1 MGEAVSVV
9 AALVGGLLSFFSPC
23 VLPLVPVY
31 LGYISGVAVGRSS
44 SQARRV
50 VVSHA
55 LVFVLGFS
63 LVFAL
68 LGAAVG
74 LLGQALNAA
83 LPTLT
88 RIGGVVLVVLG
99 LQMAGVLRIPAL
111 YSEKRWEGRLGASAG
126 YLRSLLIGMIFAA
139 GWTPCVGP
147 VLTAILLLAM
157 QTATAWRGA
166 WLLLVFAAGLGIPFI
181 VTGALL
187 DVLMPRL
194 KRVGKH
200 AQAISVAGGILLI
213 VMGFALVT
221 GLFTELSFALNAAW
235 FS

>member
-63 LVFAL
+63 LIFAL

>member
-99 LQMAGVLRIPAL
+99 LQMAGVLRIRAL
-111 YSEKRWEGRLGASAG
+111 YAEKRWEGQLGASAG

-166 WLLLVFAAGLGIPFI
+166 WLLLVFAAGLGIPFV